1 MVTTTN
7 GTANAIVWWIAA
19 EGDGKIHGFDG
30 DTGAVVFGGGADAL
44 SGVARFST
52 PIAVNGRLFAAT
64 SSSVAAFTMN

>member
-1 MVTTTN
+1 
-7 GTANAIVWWIAA
+7 
-19 EGDGKIHGFDG
+19 
-30 DTGAVVFGGGADAL
+30 VFGGGADAL